1 MLRSRFG
8 RAVAAACVLA
18 MLASACGDD
27 DDSETTSPDTTAAAD
42 GGGTTTTAADG
53 APSTEGFA
61 VPEETGPADDSL
73 EPVKI
78 GFVNQSEG
86 TPSFPGPNTAAQ
98 AAVDYIN
105 EKLGGID
112 GHPVE
117 LVECV
122 TGLDPDSN
130 QQCAQQMVNDDSIGI
145 VTTQFVL
152 ASDAFWPVME
162 QSDLVALQGTPL
174 GVADFTSS
182 AAISFTPGGPGIIIG
197 LASYAVERLGAT
209 SLAPI
214 AADNAGGQ
222 ASVQLM
228 QSAPQL
234 ADIEI
239 TPVVVGETETDVAG
253 ALQAVEADAYVIIAP
268 ANTCIQVARALD
280 QIDSDTPVLGVSSC
294 ADPAVIAEVDDL
306 VTGWISG
313 GPGSLPGLPSGT
325 DPELDRY
332 LEIMDAAGLADDAS
346 LTAAPQTFGQLLT
359 LWQVGNEIG
368 YDGLDRAGWKA
379 GLLEFQGPVF
389 LGPRSTSCP
398 GAAFPALCTTEARLL
413 EIMGGGKLSDPVPGP
428 FDPYKD

>member
-1 MLRSRFG
+1 
-8 RAVAAACVLA
+8 
-18 MLASACGDD
+18 MLAAGCGDD
-27 DDSETTSPDTTAAAD
+27 DDSTSSSD
-42 GGGTTTTAADG
+42 TTTTVAGGDTG
-53 APSTEGFA
+53 TTKAPSTDGTA

-73 EPVKI
+73 EPVRI
-78 GFVNQSEG
+78 GLVNQSEG
-86 TPSFPGPNTAAQ
+86 TPSFPGPNKAAQ
-98 AAVDYIN
+98 VAVDYIN

-130 QQCAQQMVNDDSIGI
+130 QQCAQKMVNDDSIGI

-152 ASDAFWPVME
+152 ASDAFWPVVE
-162 QSDLVALQGTPL
+162 QSDLVVLQGTPL

-197 LASYAVERLGAT
+197 LATYAVERMGAK

-222 ASVQLM
+222 SSVQLM

-234 ADIEI
+234 KDVEI

-253 ALQAVEADAYVIIAP
+253 ALQAVDADAYVIIAP
-268 ANTCIQVARALD
+268 ANTCIQVAKALD
-280 QIDSDTPVLGVSSC
+280 QIKSTKPVLGVSSC
-294 ADPAVIAEVDDL
+294 ADPAVISEVGES
-306 VTGWISG
+306 VAGWISG
-313 GPGSLPGLPSGT
+313 GPGALPGLPSGS

-332 LEIMDAAGLADDAS
+332 LEIMKAAGMEDDAN
-346 LTAAPQTFGQLLT
+346 LTAAPQTFGQILT
-359 LWQVGNEIG
+359 LWQIGNEIG
-368 YDGLDRAGWKA
+368 FDNLSRASWKDGLMK
-379 GLLEFQGPVF
+379 FQGPVF

-398 GAAFPALCTTEARLL
+398 GTAFPALCTTEARLL
-413 EIMGGGKLSDPVPGP
+413 EIGGDGTFTDPVPGP
-428 FDPYKD
+428 YDPYAS

>member
-1 MLRSRFG
+1 MLRSRIG
-8 RAVAAACVLA
+8 RALAGLCVLA
-18 MLASACGDD
+18 MLAAGCGDD
-27 DDSETTSPDTTAAAD
+27 DDSTSSSD
-42 GGGTTTTAADG
+42 TTTTASNGDTG
-53 APSTEGFA
+53 TTKAPSTEGSA

-73 EPVKI
+73 EPVRI

-86 TPSFPGPNTAAQ
+86 TPSFPGPNKAAQ
-98 AAVDYIN
+98 VAVDYIN

-130 QQCAQQMVNDDSIGI
+130 QQCAQKMVNDDSIGI

-152 ASDAFWPVME
+152 ASDAFWPVVE
-162 QSDLVALQGTPL
+162 QSDLVVLQGTPL

-197 LASYAVERLGAT
+197 LATYAVDRMGAK

-222 ASVQLM
+222 SSVQLM

-234 ADIEI
+234 KDVKI

-253 ALQAVEADAYVIIAP
+253 ALQAVDADAYVIIAP
-268 ANTCIQVARALD
+268 ANTCIQVAKALD
-280 QIDSDTPVLGVSSC
+280 QIKSTKPVLGVSSC
-294 ADPAVIAEVDDL
+294 ADPAVIDEVGDL

-313 GPGSLPGLPSGT
+313 GPGALPGLPSGS

-332 LEIMDAAGLADDAS
+332 LEIMTAAGMEDDAN
-346 LTAAPQTFGQLLT
+346 LTAAPQSFGQILT
-359 LWQVGNEIG
+359 LWQIGNEIG
-368 YDGLDRAGWKA
+368 FDNLSRAAWKDGLMK
-379 GLLEFQGPVF
+379 FQGPVF

-413 EIMGGGKLSDPVPGP
+413 EIGGDGTLTDPVPGP
-428 FDPYKD
+428 YDPYAS

>member
-8 RAVAAACVLA
+8 RVIAGLCAFALLA
-18 MLASACGDD
+18 GACGDD
-27 DDSETTSPDTTAAAD
+27 DDNQTSSEGTTAPAEGA
-42 GGGTTTTAADG
+42 TTTPSGSSSTDG
-53 APSTEGFA
+53 TA
-61 VPEETGPADDSL
+61 VPEESGAADDSL
-73 EPVKI
+73 EPVRI

-86 TPSFPGPNTAAQ
+86 TPSFPGPNIAAQ

-130 QQCAQQMVNDDSIGI
+130 QQCAQKMVNDDSINI

-162 QSDLVALQGTPL
+162 QSDLVAMQGTPL

-197 LASYAVERLGAT
+197 LATYAVERLGAK

-222 ASVQLM
+222 SSVQLM
-228 QSAPQL
+228 QSAEQL
-234 ADIEI
+234 KDIEI

-268 ANTCIQVARALD
+268 ANTCIQVAKALD
-280 QIDSDTPVLGVSSC
+280 QISSTTDVLGVSSC
-294 ADPAVIAEVDDL
+294 ADPAVIDEVGDL

-313 GPGSLPGLPSGT
+313 GPGALPGLPAGS
-325 DPELDRY
+325 DPELDLY
-332 LEIMDAAGLADDAS
+332 MKIMEDAGLAEKAN
-346 LTAAPQTFGQLLT
+346 LTAAPQTFGQLIT
-359 LWQVGNEIG
+359 LWSIGNEIG
-368 YDGLDRAGWKA
+368 FDNLSRAGWKD
-379 GLLEFQGPVF
+379 GLMKFQGPVF

-398 GAAFPALCTTEARLL
+398 GSAFPALCTTEARLL
-413 EIMGGGKLSDPVPGP
+413 EIGGDGTLTDPVPGP
-428 FDPYKD
+428 WDPYAS